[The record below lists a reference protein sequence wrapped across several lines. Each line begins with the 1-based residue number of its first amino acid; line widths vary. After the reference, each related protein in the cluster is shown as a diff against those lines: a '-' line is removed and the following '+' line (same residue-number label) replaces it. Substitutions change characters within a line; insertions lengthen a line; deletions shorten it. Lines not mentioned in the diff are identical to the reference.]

1 MGEVL
6 ISPRRKLGTGRY
18 DKKLIE
24 RMVELSV
31 ADNYDEAKHEWI
43 ATGEV
48 WWSGNEEMPDWVR
61 NSEMGFGK
69 CLCGH
74 IVVYHFQI

>member
-1 MGEVL
+1 MEEVL

-31 ADNYDEAKHEWI
+31 ADNYEEAHKEWM
-43 ATGEV
+43 ATGNV
-48 WWSGNEEMPDWVR
+48 YWGNMELPE
-61 NSEMGFGK
+61 
-69 CLCGH
+69 
-74 IVVYHFQI
+74 